1 MNIYIGD
8 DEFRNSVPV
17 NLYVEYEIIK
27 EMMKDD
33 MDNDTNTLIIERFQE
48 KLINKYDW
56 MKVKK
61 GWHNRI
67 KCFFCTD
74 KVQGYHQEFQKVR
87 S

>member
-48 KLINKYDW
+48 KLINKYD
-56 MKVKK
+56 
-61 GWHNRI
+61 
-67 KCFFCTD
+67 
-74 KVQGYHQEFQKVR
+74 
-87 S
+87 